1 MKLRSTHFTQ
11 VAVLLGLFFLVFCS
25 GSCLLGSLQSLN
37 PLILACT
44 LPFMGGSL
52 VLSYVVIVGLRTRK
66 EWSKLAT
73 ERGWSHHWSS
83 TTPGVVRGQI
93 HDCIFEARR
102 LEHVGDIGIFSSH
115 LRIQVVLSHRFPS
128 SATRAL
134 IEDVESFLP
143 AIQPSTQATALV
155 QSIGALSSPD
165 IEIEFV
171 QNSIVLTS
179 PGLTREQF
187 LWCTDR
193 LGELLATLDRTL
205 STDIRHLASSR
216 DWRLSLDHPWT
227 AERADGYPVF
237 RYSEDSGPLTRFEL
251 PLPARAPQ
259 DLVIT
264 ESSQGSGDLST
275 HDPILDEWVSI
286 RSDDPERVRAL
297 LQQEGATEAVLSLI
311 KGHGGEVR
319 DGVIRVEARAFVFN
333 PIEIWESLECLS
345 SILEG

>member
-1 MKLRSTHFTQ
+1 MKLRTTHFTQ
-11 VAVLLGLFFLVFCS
+11 VAVLLGLFFLVLCS

-66 EWSKLAT
+66 EWAKLAT
-73 ERGWSHHWSS
+73 EQGWSHHWSS
-83 TTPGVVRGQI
+83 ATPGAVRGQL

-115 LRIQVVLSHRFPS
+115 LRIQVVLSNRFPLV
-128 SATRAL
+128 ATRAL
-134 IEDVESFLP
+134 VEDVDSFLP
-143 AIQPSTQATALV
+143 SIKPSTQTTALV
-155 QSIGALSSPD
+155 QSIGALSNSD
-165 IEIEFV
+165 LELDFV

-179 PGLTREQF
+179 PGLSREQF

-193 LGELLATLDRTL
+193 LEALLASLERTL
-205 STDIRHLASSR
+205 STQIHHLASSR
-216 DWRLSLDHPWT
+216 DWKLSLDPPWT

-251 PLPARAPQ
+251 PLPPQAPQ
-259 DLVIT
+259 DLIIT
-264 ESSQGSGDLST
+264 ESSEGVGDLST

-286 RSDDPERVRAL
+286 RSEEPERVRAL
-297 LQQEGATEAVLSLI
+297 LQQEGATEAVMSLI
-311 KGHGGEVR
+311 RGHGGEVR
-319 DGVIRVEARAFVFN
+319 DGVIRVETHAFVFN
-333 PIEIWESLECLS
+333 PLDIWESLECLS
-345 SILEG
+345 SVLEG